1 MQNLK
6 RAARIGILY
15 ISAFVLIVS
24 PSMAVHAAEDETYY
38 YDEATGQW
46 NSSKWV
52 YNPVTKVYEPA
63 PVAKPSPS
71 PTPSTTPAPEQST
84 DDEGDSSEDTSA
96 ADTTTGGSGPS
107 SNNSVDQDTDIDS
120 TTNINSNKE
129 VNNDL
134 DSNATSGNAG
144 VKQNTKGGDAKT
156 GNASGDA
163 TIVNSVHSTV
173 GNDKKSG
180 VAHFTIDL
188 YGDVNGDIV
197 IGPDATK
204 NATKTTDIN
213 SKTNVNNND
222 TITNNV
228 DLTATSGDA
237 AVSGNTVAGSA
248 QSGDANAVVNLLNLV
263 NTVIAANESFVGTIN
278 IHGNLNGD
286 ILMSPE
292 FIPQLLASNADN
304 VTEME
309 FNMPLSTNINDDQTI
324 VNNIDLSATSG
335 TASVKDNT
343 SAGSAKTGSA
353 QTKLQVLNLTGREVD
368 AESGL
373 LIFVNVK
380 GTWVGL
386 LMDAPGATAAAYGSG
401 VTKNSTTLSDTVNVN
416 NQTAITNNINVA
428 AVSGDASVESNTSGG
443 DATTGDAYASANVA
457 NISNSKFNF
466 KKRLTILYI
475 NIFGDWKGLALQNSE
490 AGDVIETV
498 TEVASS
504 TPVQTASVGAPNVK
518 LGFVPRASSPVNQ
531 AVSVA
536 SQSGGDSYPA
546 AVLASAINNEG
557 GQVLGQTLK
566 PTLSPRED
574 PFSTILMIGGFG
586 VAGISAI
593 IWSAR
598 RLLEMR
604 ASRIV

>member
-1 MQNLK
+1 MLKLK
-6 RAARIGILY
+6 RVMRNGVLFAAAILLA
-15 ISAFVLIVS
+15 ITPSA
-24 PSMAVHAAEDETYY
+24 AVYAAEDETYY
-38 YDEATGQW
+38 YDQTSGRW
-46 NSSKWV
+46 NSSKWT
-52 YNPVTKVYEPA
+52 YDAATGTYLPVVPESPA
-63 PVAKPSPS
+63 PAQSTESEDES
-71 PTPSTTPAPEQST
+71 PTPSS
-84 DDEGDSSEDTSA
+84 DDSGDSSA
-96 ADTTTGGSGPS
+96 AESTQNGTGPS
-107 SNNSVDQDTDIDS
+107 SNNQTDSNTNVSSNTDI
-120 TTNINSNKE
+120 NSDKQIT
-129 VNNDL
+129 NDL
-134 DSNATSGNAG
+134 DSDATTGNAG
-144 VKQNTKGGDAKT
+144 VTQNTNGGNAQT
-156 GNASGDA
+156 GKASGDA

-173 GNDKKSG
+173 GSGENSG

-204 NATKTTDIN
+204 NATKTTNIN
-213 SKTNVNNND
+213 SETNVNNND
-222 TITNNV
+222 SITNNV
-228 DLTATSGDA
+228 DLSATSGDA
-237 AVSGNTVAGSA
+237 SVTGNTIAGSA

-286 ILMSPE
+286 ILLSPE

-304 VTEME
+304 VIETD

-343 SAGSAKTGSA
+343 SAGSAQTGNA
-353 QTKLQVLNLTGREVD
+353 QTKLQILNLTGREVD

-373 LIFVNVK
+373 LVFVNVK

-386 LMDAPGATAAAYGSG
+386 LLDAPGATAAAYGSG

-416 NQTAITNNINVA
+416 NRTAITNNINVA

-443 DATTGDAYASANVA
+443 DAKTGDAYASANVA

-466 KKRLTILYI
+466 KKNLTILYI
-475 NIFGDWKGLALQNSE
+475 NIFGNWRGLALQNSA

-498 TEVASS
+498 TQIAASS
-504 TPVQTASVGAPNVK
+504 PPPTQVGTPNVK
-518 LGFVPRASSPVNQ
+518 LGFVPRVAEAVGQAASAPSATND
-531 AVSVA
+531 
-536 SQSGGDSYPA
+536 DSYPA
-546 AVLASAINNEG
+546 AVLASAVTNG
-557 GQVLGQTLK
+557 DVLGQTLK
-566 PTLSPRED
+566 PGVSPRED

-586 VAGISAI
+586 VAGISAV